1 MSGSS
6 EVYLMVDG
14 VDGEATATGFEGQIV
29 LDSFQLGANNPT
41 SIGAG
46 GGAGAGKVT
55 LSNFTVSKRTDA
67 SSVPLFLACCK
78 GDHFANA
85 EVTIRRAGG
94 EQIEFL
100 KYTFDTLFVE
110 DISWSGGTGD
120 EGPMET
126 LSLAYGS
133 VEMTYTPQNADGT
146 AGSAIVGG
154 WNQMTVAAT

>member
-1 MSGSS
+1 MSA
-6 EVYLMVDG
+6 EVYLTVDG
-14 VDGEATATGFEGQIV
+14 VEGEAKAEGFEGQIV

-55 LSNFTVSKRTDA
+55 LSNFTVSKKTDK

-78 GDHFANA
+78 GQHFADA
-85 EVTIRRAGG
+85 EVTIRKAGG

-100 KYTFDTLFVE
+100 KYKFDTLFVE

-120 EGPMET
+120 DLPTEL

-133 VEMTYTPQNADGT
+133 VEMTYTPQKKD
-146 AGSAIVGG
+146 GSADSPIVAK
-154 WNQMTVAAT
+154 WDQIAVAAT

>member
-1 MSGSS
+1 MAS
-6 EVYLMVDG
+6 EVYLTVDG
-14 VDGEATATGFEGQIV
+14 VEGEATAAGFEGQIV

-46 GGAGAGKVT
+46 GGAGSGKVT

-67 SSVPLFLACCK
+67 SSVPLFLACCS
-78 GDHFANA
+78 GTHFANA

-146 AGSAIVGG
+146 AGAAIVGG
-154 WNQMTVAAT
+154 WDQIAVAAT